1 MAVEQVELGKG
12 CLPLVA
18 HQQHAHAR
26 VEVLR
31 ADAALGEKA
40 LAEAAEVVVH
50 RRIHHVALQI
60 VAGVLPHLA
69 DDDGIL
75 LRALHRL
82 PEGAQKAV
90 VHLVGHVQPPA
101 VYVVFAHP
109 VRADGAEIVAQRG
122 IGGVGLGHLRHVGKT
137 GVARRLALRGEAHV
151 LRQGIVVPPERRSLA
166 APQHVLKEGMAPT
179 GVVEHAV
186 DDDAQA
192 HAVRLVHQRAEL
204 RVRAHAGIDVEVVQQ
219 VVFVIRIGGE
229 HGVEIDAVAPQIAYI
244 AEVEAHALHRAAQPR
259 GAHFPVP
266 ELLRPLAAN
275 GRPPGGEAVREDV
288 VHYGVRRPRG
298 HFQPVGAVVVGKL
311 EALVALPR
319 QLALEAVS
327 VVVPNA
333 VFRLQFKAVAHAL

>member
-1 MAVEQVELGKG
+1 M
-12 CLPLVA
+12 
-18 HQQHAHAR
+18 
-26 VEVLR
+26 
-31 ADAALGEKA
+31 
-40 LAEAAEVVVH
+40 
-50 RRIHHVALQI
+50 
-60 VAGVLPHLA
+60 
-69 DDDGIL
+69 
-75 LRALHRL
+75 
-82 PEGAQKAV
+82 
-90 VHLVGHVQPPA
+90 
-101 VYVVFAHP
+101 
-109 VRADGAEIVAQRG
+109 
-122 IGGVGLGHLRHVGKT
+122 
-137 GVARRLALRGEAHV
+137 
-151 LRQGIVVPPERRSLA
+151 
-166 APQHVLKEGMAPT
+166 PT

-219 VVFVIRIGGE
+219 VVFVIGIGGE

-266 ELLRPLAAN
+266 GLLRPLAAN

-288 VHYGVRRPRG
+288 VHHGVRRPRG

-327 VVVPNA
+327 VVVPDA
-333 VFRLQFKAVAHAL
+333 VLRLQFKAVAHARQLRAQFRLVPVAVGVGAHAHHGQADKGHARVERGTVGAVERAALEHAVRGAQAEHEAPFLHGVGELTAGAVVNGGKFHKHYPFTEPEVTPDT